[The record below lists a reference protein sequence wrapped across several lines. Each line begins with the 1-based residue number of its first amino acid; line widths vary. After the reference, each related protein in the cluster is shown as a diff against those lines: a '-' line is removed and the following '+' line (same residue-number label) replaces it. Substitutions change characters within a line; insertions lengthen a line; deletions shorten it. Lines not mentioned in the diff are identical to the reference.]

1 MTKDFYIYTRGIF
14 RLKRLN
20 QKQFNNKFYRAWL
33 IISILFLT
41 SSCIS
46 WLQPT
51 LNQDIAEIQAGEYK
65 LDKDHAALLFKINHM
80 GFSSYVGRFN
90 VFDVS
95 LDFDPNNIENSRIE
109 AIVDMG
115 SIDVN
120 HPDFAATLNGEVWLD
135 TQRFPQAIFR
145 SLSVEKSTKEHLLVR
160 GELTFLGKTKA
171 VTMVAKLNG
180 AANNPLTR
188 QYTLGFAAN
197 LRFKRSDFGLKK
209 FIPVV
214 GDEVEIE
221 IHSEF
226 QRQ

>member
-1 MTKDFYIYTRGIF
+1 VTKDFYIYTRGIF

-20 QKQFNNKFYRAWL
+20 QKQLNNKFYRAWL

-145 SLSVEKSTKEHLLVR
+145 SLSVEKSTKEQLLVR

>member
-1 MTKDFYIYTRGIF
+1 VTKDFYIYTRGIF

-20 QKQFNNKFYRAWL
+20 QKQLNNKFYRAWL

-46 WLQPT
+46 LLQPT

-145 SLSVEKSTKEHLLVR
+145 SLSVEKSTKEKLLVR

>member
-1 MTKDFYIYTRGIF
+1 M
-14 RLKRLN
+14 
-20 QKQFNNKFYRAWL
+20 
-33 IISILFLT
+33 
-41 SSCIS
+41 S

-51 LNQDIAEIQAGEYK
+51 LNQDIVEIQAGEYK

-90 VFDVS
+90 EFDVS
-95 LDFDPNNIENSRIE
+95 LNFDPNNIENSQIE
-109 AIVDMG
+109 AVIDMR

-120 HPDFAATLNGEVWLD
+120 NPDFAATLGGATWLD
-135 TQRFPQAIFR
+135 TQRFPQAVFR
-145 SLSVEKSTKEHLLVR
+145 SLSVEKTTNEHLLVR
-160 GELTFLGKTKA
+160 GELSFLGVTKE

-214 GDEVEIE
+214 GDEVDIE

>member
-1 MTKDFYIYTRGIF
+1 VTKDFYIYTRGIF

-20 QKQFNNKFYRAWL
+20 QKQLNNKFYRAWL

-145 SLSVEKSTKEHLLVR
+145 SLSVEKSTKEKLLVR

>member
-20 QKQFNNKFYRAWL
+20 QKQLNNKFYRAWL

-46 WLQPT
+46 LLQPT

-145 SLSVEKSTKEHLLVR
+145 SLSVEKSTKEKLLVR